1 MGTLHTY
8 LRLPTYILE
17 LWSQKF
23 HASHRGDAFAES
35 WLFRPAAKMTAW
47 GLDVRHGDGKN
58 GNIMGIWLKWNRE
71 ISMMISMSHVSDIY
85 LISLSFKSYSHD
97 IPMIF
102 PWYFHV
108 FFHLISP
115 WKCIPCWSWKTRG
128 VFWNLLWNH
137 GIDWIDLW

>member
-58 GNIMGIWLKWNRE
+58 GNIMGISWEYDLNE
-71 ISMMISMSHVSDIY
+71 IGR
-85 LISLSFKSYSHD
+85 
-97 IPMIF
+97 F
-102 PWYFHV
+102 P
-108 FFHLISP
+108 
-115 WKCIPCWSWKTRG
+115 
-128 VFWNLLWNH
+128 
-137 GIDWIDLW
+137 